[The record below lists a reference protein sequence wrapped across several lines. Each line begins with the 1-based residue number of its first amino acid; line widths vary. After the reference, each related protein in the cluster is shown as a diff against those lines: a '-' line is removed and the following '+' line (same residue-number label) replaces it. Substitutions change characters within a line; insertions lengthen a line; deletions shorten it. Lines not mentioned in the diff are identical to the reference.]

1 MEACLT
7 LIKSWIES
15 GMPTGKVIKGSFT
28 TWSQI
33 TSGILTHAGY
43 DQFELSTEL
52 DESDT
57 ENPIAALT
65 TFAAKVYERHG
76 NNSLSTAELYEIAA
90 EQEGGN
96 IGTLDRWMGDGS
108 IPEQRRKIR
117 LGKHLSAHDGYIFK
131 GYRLD
136 RDKSKKHTAHH
147 IISRLDESSVE
158 PTQSAQLELEP
169 QNNVPKNVPKNDI
182 IAESSDAIDFGD

>member
-1 MEACLT
+1 
-7 LIKSWIES
+7 
-15 GMPTGKVIKGSFT
+15 MPTGKVIKGSFT
-28 TWSQI
+28 TWSEV

-65 TFAAKVYERHG
+65 AFAAKVYEKHG
-76 NNSLSTAELYEIAA
+76 NTSLSTAQLYNIAA

-96 IGTLDRWMGDGS
+96 IGILDRWIGDGS
-108 IPEQRRKIR
+108 IAEQRRKIR

-136 RDKSKKHTAHH
+136 RDKNKKYTAHY
-147 IISRLDESSVE
+147 IVSALDAIPKEQEQHLLPLEQIQSESAV
-158 PTQSAQLELEP
+158 TA
-169 QNNVPKNVPKNDI
+169 PKNYANND
-182 IAESSDAIDFGD
+182 DAVDFGD